1 METNVLPTIGQ
12 PNLKLVA
19 PVWHT
24 LGVLLILFGITLL
37 GFRMQSWSPPG
48 GNVGEQHRSNVVLYI
63 GVIVVEW
70 ALAYY
75 VWRGLRR
82 GQTRLRDLVGGHWGS
97 LKDVLLDVAVA
108 AIFWIAWTIVAI
120 LVSFLAEPSQAPSP
134 GFLHPRGAVES
145 ILWVMM
151 SLTAGFCEELVFRGY
166 LQRQFLSLRGS
177 TALALLAQGVVFG
190 AAHAYQGIKN
200 VIVITV
206 LGVLFGLLAHWR
218 KSLRPGMMSHAWMD
232 ILNVIPIRFP

>member
-1 METNVLPTIGQ
+1 METNVLPTMGQ
-12 PNLKLVA
+12 PNPKLVA
-19 PVWHT
+19 PVWHIV
-24 LGVLLILFGITLL
+24 GVLLILSGITLL

-48 GNVGEQHRSNVVLYI
+48 GNVGEQHRSNVLLYI

-82 GQTRLRDLVGGHWGS
+82 GQTRLRDL
-97 LKDVLLDVAVA
+97 AVA
-108 AIFWIAWTIVAI
+108 AIFWIVWTIAAV
-120 LVSFLAEPSQAPSP
+120 LLNFLAGPSQAPSP
-134 GFLHPRGAVES
+134 GFLHPRGAVEI

-166 LQRQFLSLRGS
+166 LQRQFLTLTGS
-177 TALALLAQGVVFG
+177 TVLALLAQGVVFG

-200 VIVITV
+200 VIIITV
-206 LGVLFGLLAHWR
+206 LGVLFGLLAHWH
-218 KSLRPGMMSHAWMD
+218 KSLRPGMMSHAWTD